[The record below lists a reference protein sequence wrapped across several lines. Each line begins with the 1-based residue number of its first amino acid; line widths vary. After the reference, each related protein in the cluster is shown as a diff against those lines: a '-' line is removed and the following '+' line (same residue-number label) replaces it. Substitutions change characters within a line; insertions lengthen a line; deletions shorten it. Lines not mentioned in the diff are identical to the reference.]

1 MDILLIGGT
10 GNISLSVTKQLL
22 ERGDRVTLLN
32 RGNHPLP
39 AGAESLIAD
48 IRQEEETARKLEGRH
63 FDAVCDF
70 IAFETADVERDRR
83 LFGGKTGQYVFVST
97 ASAYQKPARDYRIT
111 EGVALYNPHWAYSRK
126 KAACEEYLM
135 QQYRENGFPVTVV
148 RPSHTYGPEK
158 VPVGIHGSK
167 GSWQVLRRMLDGKPV
182 LIPGDGTSLWTL
194 TASDDFARGFVG
206 LLGNPRAIG
215 EAFHITSDEALT
227 WDQIHGLIADA
238 LGVPLKAYHVASD
251 FLAAVSPYDL
261 EGALLGDKAYSVV
274 FDNTKL
280 KRAVPAFRAEIPA
293 CRGIREAVANLLADP
308 ARQTADPEFDA
319 WCDRVIEALENA
331 KEVLRR

>member
-97 ASAYQKPARDYRIT
+97 ASAYQKPPRDYRIT

-238 LGVPLKAYHVASD
+238 GRTSEGVSCGVGLSGGGFPLRSGGGAAGGQGLQRGVRQYQAEAGRSGVP
-251 FLAAVSPYDL
+251 
-261 EGALLGDKAYSVV
+261 GGDPGLPGNPGGGGK
-274 FDNTKL
+274 
-280 KRAVPAFRAEIPA
+280 
-293 CRGIREAVANLLADP
+293 P
-308 ARQTADPEFDA
+308 ARRSGPADGGSG
-319 WCDRVIEALENA
+319 I
-331 KEVLRR
+331 